1 VSENL
6 RKVISQFS
14 SEGVDASWLIIVNN
28 ALNELNELENKAEKL
43 YVLEESGVDN
53 WEGYG
58 YAIDMY
64 IERTKKKESE
74 EL

>member
-1 VSENL
+1 MSENL

-43 YVLEESGVDN
+43 YALEGSGVDN

-64 IERTKKKESE
+64 IKRTKKKESE

>member
-1 VSENL
+1 MSENL

-43 YVLEESGVDN
+43 YALERMGVDN
-53 WEGYG
+53 WDGYDD
-58 YAIDMY
+58 ALDIY
-64 IERTKKKESE
+64 IERTEKKESE